1 MKKFTLIELLVVVAI
16 IGILATLLL
25 PRLKRARKA
34 AELAVCLSNVKQM
47 GFASYQY
54 AQKNNAKMPF
64 PNWSSQEGPHGW
76 DGPGWLY
83 DYRVGKNQAEHVEY
97 GALWPFLKSRDI
109 YRCPGDTG
117 DTQDMLHRPGT
128 NKITSYNVNGSL
140 TAFGNPNSFIGTF
153 HSYSLSRLPNN
164 GVYMFCKDKTGNWN
178 DGANW
183 PTEIGRYWNPETG
196 LIRYADRMPSQ
207 HSENR
212 KRTNVS
218 FLDGSAK
225 TVSGMQWENWI
236 IYDRPGQLYYNP
248 GSRFG
253 GG

>member
-1 MKKFTLIELLVVVAI
+1 MKKFTLLELLIVIAI
-16 IGILATLLL
+16 IAILVTMLL
-25 PRLKRARKA
+25 PRLHQAKKA

-47 GFASYQY
+47 GIASYVY
-54 AQKNNAKMPF
+54 AQKNNNRMPF
-64 PNWSSQEGPHGW
+64 PNWHSQEGPHGM

-83 DYRVGKNQAEHVEY
+83 DYRVGKHLPEHVEY

-109 YRCPGDTG
+109 YRCPGDT
-117 DTQDMLHRPGT
+117 QDMHLRPGT
-128 NKITSYNVNGSL
+128 NKMTSYSVNGSL

-153 HSYSLSRLPNN
+153 PSYSLSRLPNN
-164 GVYMFCKDKTGNWN
+164 GVYMFCQDKTGNWN

-196 LIRYADRMPSQ
+196 LIRYVDRMPSQ
-207 HSENR
+207 HTFLNR

-225 TVSGMQWENWI
+225 SVSG
-236 IYDRPGQLYYNP
+236 RT
-248 GSRFG
+248 
-253 GG
+253 